1 MLHQQSKCWVAA
13 LARGHCNKVPSCAT
27 FPGTFQ
33 VGKRAQFVGY
43 FFGRTAQ
50 TDKALQ
56 YYENLVNKHPDYVG
70 TYYHLGK
77 LYEAL
82 NRKPDA
88 ISTYEKG
95 MEIAKQKRDNHAF
108 SELQAV
114 YRELA
119 GIDED
124 DY

>member
-1 MLHQQSKCWVAA
+1 MPLRRLDKLLEFLKNEPEDEFLQYA
-13 LARGHCNKVPSCAT
+13 LATEYLRLNE
-27 FPGTFQ
+27 
-33 VGKRAQFVGY
+33 
-43 FFGRTAQ
+43 

-82 NRKPDA
+82 DRKPDA
-88 ISTYEKG
+88 INIYEKG

-114 YRELA
+114 YREA
-119 GIDED
+119 TGWDDE
-124 DY
+124 

>member
-1 MLHQQSKCWVAA
+1 MQLSRLEKLLEFLKNEPQDEFLQYA
-13 LARGHCNKVPSCAT
+13 LATEYLRLNE
-27 FPGTFQ
+27 
-33 VGKRAQFVGY
+33 
-43 FFGRTAQ
+43 
-50 TDKALQ
+50 TDKALE

-82 NRKPDA
+82 NRKTDA
-88 ISTYEKG
+88 INIYEKG

-114 YRELA
+114 YHEA
-119 GIDED
+119 TGWDDE
-124 DY
+124 